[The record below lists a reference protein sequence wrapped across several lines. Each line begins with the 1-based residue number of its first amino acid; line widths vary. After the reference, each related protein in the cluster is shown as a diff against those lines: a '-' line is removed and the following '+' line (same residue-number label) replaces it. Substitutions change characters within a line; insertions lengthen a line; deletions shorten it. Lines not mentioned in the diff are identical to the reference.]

1 MEQHFTKKD
10 WKLYQEKLPEWQ
22 ETHMERLCKE
32 YVELLSGEGEASER
46 FWNLDK
52 RIKEDKRHTGVQ
64 CTLERSEVIA
74 QISELLHDKTITMD
88 ELAEF
93 SDELRE
99 AVEEYRRFWGI

>member
-22 ETHMERLCKE
+22 ETHMGRLCKE

-52 RIKEDKRHTGVQ
+52 RIKEDKRHTGVR

-74 QISELLHDKTITMD
+74 QISELLHDKTINMD
-88 ELAEF
+88 DLAEF

-99 AVEEYRRFWGI
+99 AVEEYRRFWEI